1 MSSTV
6 KNRLRKL
13 AWALTYRRPYLG
25 YVGHK
30 NTGNEQN
37 DEAA

>member
-1 MSSTV
+1 
-6 KNRLRKL
+6 
-13 AWALTYRRPYLG
+13 LTYRRPYLG